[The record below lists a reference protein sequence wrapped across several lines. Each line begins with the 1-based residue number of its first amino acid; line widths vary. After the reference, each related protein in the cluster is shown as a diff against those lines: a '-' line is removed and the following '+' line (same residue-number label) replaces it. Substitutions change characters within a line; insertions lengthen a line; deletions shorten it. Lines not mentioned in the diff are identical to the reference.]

1 MRSQNNILT
10 AILLAM
16 VLFSFSLVSNAQTS
30 IFKSPSTGYKTSGV
44 KVGGHHLAWGPVQ
57 TNPSGFTDCLGIA
70 EITLQGF
77 QNFRR
82 SRSEVTGLYGMN
94 YASITCINNTAYVMV
109 VGSEKNKTAE
119 IRNVLMDRFK
129 NSNLAL
135 PIASQSHA
143 ENYLYFSVTP
153 TKVSRAENC
162 ISIAQ
167 SAIRAVFPNFRRLS
181 NGADAS
187 NDELSAGIACQ
198 QNGARMSAI
207 VIVGGGN
214 NQNVLALR
222 DRLVKKMA
230 TTVLFDEGTEL
241 NPVDN

>member
-10 AILLAM
+10 TILLAM
-16 VLFSFSLVSNAQTS
+16 VLFSFSLVIKAQPP
-30 IFKSPSTGYKTSGV
+30 IYKSPSTGYKTSAV

-70 EITLQGF
+70 EIALRGF

-82 SRSEVTGLYGMN
+82 SQSEVTGLYGMN

-119 IRNVLMDRFK
+119 IRDVLMDRFK

-135 PIASQSHA
+135 PNASQSNA
-143 ENYLYFSVTP
+143 ENYLYFSITP

-167 SAIRAVFPNFRRLS
+167 NTVRAEFSNVRKLS
-181 NGADAS
+181 NGAGAS
-187 NDELSAGIACQ
+187 NAELSAGIACQ
-198 QNGARMSAI
+198 QTGARMSAI

-214 NQNVLALR
+214 NQNVLALKN
-222 DRLVKKMA
+222 RLIKKMA